1 MTFMELTAER
11 YSSRK
16 YSSKPVEKEKID
28 AILEAGR
35 LSPTAK
41 NLQPVRVLVAETP
54 ESLGK
59 LAKTANLY
67 GAPVGLV
74 VIART
79 DIAWTRPFD
88 CKNFGDIDASIV
100 TTQMMYEAQEQGL
113 GTVWIGYFEPAVLKG
128 ELCLAEKEEVSA
140 ILAVGYRAD
149 ETSRNH
155 GNRIPMCEFAKRI

>member
-1 MTFMELTAER
+1 MSFMELTAER

-67 GAPVGLV
+67 GAPVGRSSSRGPISRGPDPS
-74 VIART
+74 IART
-79 DIAWTRPFD
+79 SATSTPASSRP
-88 CKNFGDIDASIV
+88 
-100 TTQMMYEAQEQGL
+100 
-113 GTVWIGYFEPAVLKG
+113 
-128 ELCLAEKEEVSA
+128 
-140 ILAVGYRAD
+140 R
-149 ETSRNH
+149 
-155 GNRIPMCEFAKRI
+155 

>member
-1 MTFMELTAER
+1 MSFMELTAER

-88 CKNFGDIDASIV
+88 LTSARRIDFDSI
-100 TTQMMYEAQEQGL
+100 
-113 GTVWIGYFEPAVLKG
+113 
-128 ELCLAEKEEVSA
+128 
-140 ILAVGYRAD
+140 R
-149 ETSRNH
+149 
-155 GNRIPMCEFAKRI
+155 